1 METIAHVFR
10 ECPECF
16 KEVQVTNVE
25 SFVVHKQNMFSI
37 WRPPENQ
44 YIQINFDVAYNPQQF
59 RLASGLVA
67 RNSKDEV
74 LVSQAILEKD
84 IASLFAAKAC
94 AWSQAMRLGIQMGVG
109 KIEIDGDALTIIK
122 KCQSSNI
129 DKSGIGAYIRDIK
142 QLAISFQSIRF
153 KYTSKV

>member
-1 METIAHVFR
+1 
-10 ECPECF
+10 
-16 KEVQVTNVE
+16 
-25 SFVVHKQNMFSI
+25 MFSI

-44 YIQINFDVAYNPQQF
+44 YSQINFDVAYNPQQF

-67 RNSKDEV
+67 RNSKGEV

-109 KIEIDGDALTIIK
+109 KIEIEA
-122 KCQSSNI
+122 SNKFPKHSVQI
-129 DKSGIGAYIRDIK
+129 YLKSLKRGEEVYLVG
-142 QLAISFQSIRF
+142 SMPP
-153 KYTSKV
+153 YTEEPVGSGRQTENEPD